1 MLKQLLH
8 KLASTTLAI
17 LLLLSTVSFTVEKH
31 FCGDV
36 LIDVAVF
43 STTEKCGMDASEGEH
58 QEDMV
63 TTSCCK
69 DILDIVEGQNELTV
83 KTIDDLELEQQLF
96 LVSYIYSY
104 NNLFEYLPKQ
114 TIPHRNYT
122 PPNLIVDIQ
131 VLDQVFLI

>member
-43 STTEKCGMDASEGEH
+43 SATEKCGMDASDGEH

-69 DILDIVEGQNELTV
+69 DILDIIEGQNELTV

-96 LVSYIYSY
+96 LASYIYTY

-114 TIPHRNYT
+114 AIPHRNYT
-122 PPNLIVDIQ
+122 PPNLIADIQ
-131 VLDQVFLI
+131 MLDQVFLI